1 MADALMNH
9 CDFIISNN
17 EKTWVKLIMYNLDE
31 ALKDRLL
38 LTPSRVEDMAN
49 AIRQIASQSEPVG
62 RILDG
67 WVTTTGLNI
76 QKLLFQ

>member
-1 MADALMNH
+1 
-9 CDFIISNN
+9 
-17 EKTWVKLIMYNLDE
+17 
-31 ALKDRLL
+31 
-38 LTPSRVEDMAN
+38 MAN